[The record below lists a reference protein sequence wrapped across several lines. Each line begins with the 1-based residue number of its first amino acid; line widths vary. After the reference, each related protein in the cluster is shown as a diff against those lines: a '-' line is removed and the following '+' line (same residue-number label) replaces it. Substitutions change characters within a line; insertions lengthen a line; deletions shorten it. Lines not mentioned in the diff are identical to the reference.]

1 MRIGPFRFAADDGK
15 VRAQGYGRTDHL
27 RCDHGR
33 MSAPLAHPDLEWL
46 YELWRAKRGSRVL
59 PRRADLDALEIPVR
73 LWPHIMVVAVIR
85 EGNGVRFRYRR
96 AGGAFVVA
104 FGRDPSGGYLDDTLP
119 VRGGYRDYVIGLYTR
134 VVARRHPSYS
144 ENTFTLA
151 GQATPR
157 LARRLIL
164 PLSNDGDAV
173 DTLFTAHFFELPRA
187 GQTLAE
193 PESFLAG
200 CEIDLQ

>member
-1 MRIGPFRFAADDGK
+1 MAVEA
-15 VRAQGYGRTDHL
+15 
-27 RCDHGR
+27 
-33 MSAPLAHPDLEWL
+33 
-46 YELWRAKRGSRVL
+46 GSRAL

-85 EGNGVRFRYRR
+85 VGSGTRFRYRR
-96 AGGAFVVA
+96 AGGEFVAA
-104 FGRDPSGGYLDDTLP
+104 FGRDPSGGFLDDTLP
-119 VRGGYRDYVIGLYTR
+119 VRGGYRDCVIGLYAR
-134 VVARRHPSYS
+134 VVLRRRASYS

-164 PLSNDGDAV
+164 PLSNDGGEV

-187 GQTLAE
+187 GQTLVE
-193 PESFLAG
+193 PESVVAG
-200 CEIDLQ
+200 CEIDLE